1 MPLRASQKPPVVNHR
16 FVVLAIAVAL
26 LAQPAAR
33 AEPPAAFGAGRLA
46 ALGATPDSHHG
57 PLEAAPARNFIWK
70 ATGKQGV
77 VYLVGSVHVLTKDFY
92 PLSPTLET
100 AYKQSDLLV
109 EEVDL
114 GDMQEPGAQF
124 QMLSRG
130 MLPSNQSLDK
140 LVSPATFA
148 AVSKRFTDIGMPI
161 EPIKRFKPWLAALTL
176 MAMEWQKAGF
186 DAELGLDKHFYDRA
200 KADGKNVEGLETIE
214 YQLSRF
220 DEMSAALQ
228 DRLLAETLKGI
239 ETEQANMTKLVD
251 SWRAGDAAAVERIVL
266 KDLEQEAELYQR
278 LLVERNKNWLPKLEA
293 LFARKASAFVVVGA
307 AHLVGPDG
315 LVAML
320 KAKGYTVE
328 QQ

>member
-1 MPLRASQKPPVVNHR
+1 
-16 FVVLAIAVAL
+16 
-26 LAQPAAR
+26 
-33 AEPPAAFGAGRLA
+33 
-46 ALGATPDSHHG
+46 
-57 PLEAAPARNFIWK
+57 
-70 ATGKQGV
+70 
-77 VYLVGSVHVLTKDFY
+77 VLTKDFY
-92 PLSPTLET
+92 PLGQALET
-100 AYKQSDLLV
+100 AYKQSDVLV

-148 AVSKRFTDIGMPI
+148 AVSKRFTDIGMPV

-200 KADGKNVEGLETIE
+200 KGDGKNVEGLETIE

-220 DEMSAALQ
+220 DEMSAELQ
-228 DRLLAETLKGI
+228 DRLLVETLKGI

-251 SWRAGDAAAVERIVL
+251 AWRAGDAAAVERIVL
-266 KDLEQEAELYQR
+266 KDL
-278 LLVERNKNWLPKLEA
+278 
-293 LFARKASAFVVVGA
+293 
-307 AHLVGPDG
+307 
-315 LVAML
+315 
-320 KAKGYTVE
+320 
-328 QQ
+328 

>member
-1 MPLRASQKPPVVNHR
+1 MPLRVGQKPPAVNHR
-16 FVVLAIAVAL
+16 FVAVAFAVAL
-26 LAQPAAR
+26 LAQPA
-33 AEPPAAFGAGRLA
+33 L
-46 ALGATPDSHHG
+46 D
-57 PLEAAPARNFIWK
+57 AAPARNFIWK

-92 PLSPTLET
+92 PLGQALET
-100 AYKQSDLLV
+100 AYKDSDLLV

-148 AVSKRFTDIGMPI
+148 AVSKRFTDIGMPV

-200 KADGKNVEGLETIE
+200 KTDGKTVQGLETVD
-214 YQLSRF
+214 YQLARF
-220 DEMSAALQ
+220 DEMPAELQ
-228 DRLLAETLKGI
+228 DRLLAETLKDLD
-239 ETEQANMTKLVD
+239 TERTNLTTLVD
-251 SWRAGDAAAVERIVL
+251 AWRAGDAAAVERIVL
-266 KDLEQEAELYQR
+266 KDLAQEPQLYQR

-293 LFARKASAFVVVGA
+293 LFSRPGHAFVVVGA

-315 LVAML
+315 LIAML

>member
-1 MPLRASQKPPVVNHR
+1 
-16 FVVLAIAVAL
+16 
-26 LAQPAAR
+26 
-33 AEPPAAFGAGRLA
+33 
-46 ALGATPDSHHG
+46 
-57 PLEAAPARNFIWK
+57 
-70 ATGKQGV
+70 
-77 VYLVGSVHVLTKDFY
+77 VLTKDFY
-92 PLSPTLET
+92 PLSQTLET

-114 GDMQEPGAQF
+114 GDMQEPSAQF

-148 AVSKRFTDIGMPI
+148 AVSKRFTDIGMPV

-200 KADGKNVEGLETIE
+200 KGDGKNVEGLETIE

-220 DEMSAALQ
+220 DEMSAELQ
-228 DRLLAETLKGI
+228 DRLLVETLKGI
-239 ETEQANMTKLVD
+239 ETEQANMTKLVEA
-251 SWRAGDAAAVERIVL
+251 WRAGDAAAVERIVL
-266 KDLEQEAELYQR
+266 KDLEQEAQLYQR

-293 LFARKASAFVVVGA
+293 LFARKAAAFVVVGA

>member
-1 MPLRASQKPPVVNHR
+1 MQLRVVMSR
-16 FVVLAIAVAL
+16 VRAGMRRTSAGTRLSSAALAIGIAL
-26 LAQPAAR
+26 FAPLA
-33 AEPPAAFGAGRLA
+33 
-46 ALGATPDSHHG
+46 D
-57 PLEAAPARNFIWK
+57 AAPARNFIWK

-77 VYLVGSVHVLTKDFY
+77 VYLVGSVHLLTKDFY
-92 PLSPTLET
+92 PLSPAFET
-100 AYKQSDLLV
+100 AYKESDLLL

-114 GDMQEPGAQF
+114 GDMQEPASQL

-130 MLPSNQSLDK
+130 MLPSEQSLDK

-148 AVSKRFTDIGMPI
+148 AVTKRFSDIGMPI

-186 DAELGLDKHFYDRA
+186 DANLGLDKHFYDRA
-200 KADGKNVEGLETIE
+200 KTDGKSIEGLETVE
-214 YQLSRF
+214 YQVSRF
-220 DEMSAALQ
+220 DEMSAELQ
-228 DRLLAETLKGI
+228 DRLLAETLKGLD
-239 ETEQANMTKLVD
+239 TEQANMAKLVE
-251 SWRAGDAAAVERIVL
+251 SWRAGDAPAIERIVL
-266 KDLEQEAELYQR
+266 KDLKQEPQLYQR

-293 LFARKASAFVVVGA
+293 LFARRGRAFVVVGA

-315 LVAML
+315 LIAML